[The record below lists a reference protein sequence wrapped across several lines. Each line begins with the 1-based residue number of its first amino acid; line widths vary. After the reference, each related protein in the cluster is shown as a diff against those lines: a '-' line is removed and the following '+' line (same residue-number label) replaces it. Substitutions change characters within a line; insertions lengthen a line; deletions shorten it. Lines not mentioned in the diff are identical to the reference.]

1 MEAASSPSRDECI
14 LYLISCFR
22 TRIKSSVQVNQVLDS
37 MPSLSLDQK
46 RQLHA
51 VAGEKGDVEATEKLL
66 SLVEKEAP
74 DSPGLCQE
82 FCEALVKGGYAAG
95 NYLDPS
101 LNELPSPSSEAACD
115 LGKALVNLFFDR
127 LTDTLQ
133 ATQVAFQCLGKGLL
147 DLEDVERVSRYRAT
161 AAAGS
166 QTGSSLKTRITQK
179 KEWLSPFL
187 EALGE
192 AGHAN
197 MAAYISGHPNE
208 QGVNGASDSSNEMY
222 EAPNSEAVENLQP
235 RTELQEALEDE
246 KDVSEKSFE
255 DPPAI
260 SGDLS
265 EPDVSLQETNASDV
279 TANFGQMNLYSDDSD
294 HVESRD
300 QRPSSE
306 KELSLRDYQMEVAK
320 PALEGKNIIICLP
333 TGTGKTRVAVYIAK
347 DHLDK
352 KRKAKECGKVI
363 VLVNKVPLVEQHLE
377 NEFGPYMKHSYRTI
391 GLSGASQLKFSFP
404 ELIRDYDVIIC
415 TAKILENA
423 LEKVYE
429 DDEDRVQLSGMTLQP
444 ICTTCLLVF
453 SLMIIDECHHTQK
466 EAVYNNIMRYYLK
479 EKRGNEKRKKE
490 GKQLVAQP
498 QILGLTASPGVGGAT
513 THSKAEE
520 HILTICANLDA
531 DEIVTV
537 QEHSVQLQQQAKE
550 PLKRFE
556 IADDKN
562 EDPFREKLVNI
573 MTEIQGYGQFSP
585 NVDFGSQAYEQWVIQ
600 EEKKAAK
607 EGTRK
612 ERVCAEHLKKYNDAL
627 LINDT
632 TRMIDA
638 YNHLKNFYEEERNR
652 KMVMDEDKEDEV
664 VASQLD
670 ETDTCLIKLF
680 YGKQRELEEL
690 AGKLQYENEKL
701 TKLRTTLMQQFT
713 KNNEPRGIIFSKT
726 RQSAFAIYQWIN
738 DNPKFE
744 EVGVKAHYLIG
755 TGHNSEFQHMT
766 QNEQKDIIQK
776 FRTGKINLL
785 IATTVAEEGLDIS
798 QCNIVIRYGLVTNE
812 IAMIQARG
820 RARAEESV
828 YVLVASG
835 GSGAAER
842 ENVNML
848 REKMMHRAIKRVQ
861 NMPHE
866 KYLHKVRPTPLI
878 KELQLQS
885 CMEMKMKAKKE
896 QFKQYK
902 ENPSLITFHCKNCKD
917 PKCSGDD
924 IQVILNMHHVN
935 VKKEFADLYIVR
947 ENKTLRAKE
956 ADYQT
961 NGDIICRNCGQ
972 IWGTMMVYKGLDL
985 PCLKIKNFVVHFKDK
1000 KCTSKKIYKKWSEL
1014 AINFPAFS
1022 YADHYISSEE
1032 D

>member
-1 MEAASSPSRDECI
+1 MEAAASPSRDEYI

-22 TRIKSSVQVNQVLDS
+22 TRIKTSVQVNRVLDL

-46 RQLHA
+46 RQLRA
-51 VAGEKGDVEATEKLL
+51 VAGEKGDMEAAEKLL
-66 SLVEKEAP
+66 SVVEKAAG

-82 FCEALVKGGYAAG
+82 FCQALVQGGYDAA

-101 LNELPSPSSEAACD
+101 LNELPSPSLEAAGD

-133 ATQVAFQCLGKGLL
+133 ATQVALKCFENGLL
-147 DLEDVERVSRYRAT
+147 DVEDMERVIVEKNKQGNKSAVREM
-161 AAAGS
+161 
-166 QTGSSLKTRITQK
+166 LFRIVQK

-187 EALGE
+187 KALDE

-208 QGVNGASDSSNEMY
+208 EDINGDSDSTNEMY
-222 EAPNSEAVENLQP
+222 DAPSSEVVENLQP
-235 RTELQEALEDE
+235 RTELQEAVEEE
-246 KDVSEKSFE
+246 KNVSEKSFE
-255 DPPAI
+255 DLPAI
-260 SGDLS
+260 
-265 EPDVSLQETNASDV
+265 
-279 TANFGQMNLYSDDSD
+279 SD

-320 PALEGKNIIICLP
+320 PALEGKNIVICLP

-377 NEFGPYMKHSYRTI
+377 NEFGPYLKHSYRTI

-404 ELIRDYDVIIC
+404 ELIREYDVIIC

-429 DDEDRVQLSGMTLQP
+429 DDEEGVQLS
-444 ICTTCLLVF
+444 VF

-479 EKRGNEKRKKE
+479 EKRENEKRKKE

-513 THSKAEE
+513 NHSKAEE

-537 QEHSVQLQQQAKE
+537 QEHIAQLQHQAKE
-550 PLKRFE
+550 PVKKFE
-556 IADDKN
+556 IADVKKK
-562 EDPFREKLVNI
+562 DPFREKLVNI

-632 TRMIDA
+632 IRMIDA
-638 YNHLKNFYEEERNR
+638 YNHLKNFYEEERSR
-652 KMVMDEDKEDEV
+652 KMAMDEDTEDELI
-664 VASQLD
+664 ASQLD
-670 ETDTCLIKLF
+670 ETNTRLIELF
-680 YGKQRELEEL
+680 YDRQRELEEL
-690 AGKLQYENEKL
+690 AEELQYENEKL

-812 IAMIQARG
+812 IAMMQARG

-828 YVLVASG
+828 YVLVASD

-842 ENVNML
+842 ENVNMY

-861 NMPHE
+861 KMPHE
-866 KYLHKVRPTPLI
+866 KYLHKI

-902 ENPSLITFHCKNCKD
+902 ENPSLIMFHCKNCND

-924 IQVILNMHHVN
+924 IQVILNNHHVN
-935 VKKEFADLYIVR
+935 VKKEFEDLYTVK
-947 ENKTLRAKE
+947 ENKTLQAKK

-961 NGDIICRNCGQ
+961 NGDIFCKNCGQ

-985 PCLKIKNFVVHFKDK
+985 PCLKIKNFVVYFKDK
-1000 KCTSKKIYKKWSEL
+1000 KCTSKKIYKKWREL

>member
-1 MEAASSPSRDECI
+1 MEAAASPSRDECI

-22 TRIKSSVQVNQVLDS
+22 TRIKNNVRVHQVLDL

-51 VAGEKGDVEATEKLL
+51 VAAEKGDVEAAEKLL

-82 FCEALVKGGYAAG
+82 FCEALVEGGYAAAY
-95 NYLDPS
+95 YLDPS
-101 LNELPSPSSEAACD
+101 LNELPSPSLEAAGD
-115 LGKALVNLFFDR
+115 LSKALVNLFFGR

-133 ATQVAFQCLGKGLL
+133 ATQVAFQCLEKGLL
-147 DLEDVERVSRYRAT
+147 NPEDVERVSRNRAT
-161 AAAGS
+161 AADKQGNKSAVREM
-166 QTGSSLKTRITQK
+166 LYRITQK

-187 EALGE
+187 EVLGK

-197 MAAYISGHPNE
+197 MAAYISGHPNGNNIGLHQTAKYVKQAE
-208 QGVNGASDSSNEMY
+208 ITVHCDIYSSAY
-222 EAPNSEAVENLQP
+222 IFNLP
-235 RTELQEALEDE
+235 
-246 KDVSEKSFE
+246 
-255 DPPAI
+255 
-260 SGDLS
+260 
-265 EPDVSLQETNASDV
+265 EPDVSLQETNACDV
-279 TANFGQMNLYSDDSD
+279 DASFGQMNLYSDDSGRTFSPY

-306 KELSLRDYQMEVAK
+306 QELSLRDYQMEVAK

-377 NEFGPYMKHSYRTI
+377 NEFGPYLKHSYRTI

-429 DDEDRVQLSGMTLQP
+429 DDEEKVQLS
-444 ICTTCLLVF
+444 VF

-490 GKQLVAQP
+490 GKPLVAQP

-537 QEHSVQLQQQAKE
+537 QEHSAQLQHQAKE
-550 PLKRFE
+550 PLKKFE
-556 IADDKN
+556 ITDDKK
-562 EDPFREKLVNI
+562 EDPFREKLINI

-585 NVDFGSQAYEQWVIQ
+585 NTDFGSQAYEQWVIQ

-652 KMVMDEDKEDEV
+652 KMAMDEDKEDEV
-664 VASQLD
+664 TASQLD
-670 ETDTCLIKLF
+670 ETDTRLIELF
-680 YGKQRELEEL
+680 YDKQRELEEL
-690 AGKLQYENEKL
+690 AQNLQYENEKL
-701 TKLRTTLMQQFT
+701 TKLRATLMQQFT

-755 TGHNSEFQHMT
+755 TRHNSEFQHMT

-820 RARAEESV
+820 RARAEESI

-842 ENVNML
+842 ENVNMF

-866 KYLHKVRPTPLI
+866 KYLHKI

-896 QFKQYK
+896 QFKQCK
-902 ENPSLITFHCKNCKD
+902 ENPSLIMFHCKNCKD

-935 VKKEFADLYIVR
+935 VKKKFADLYIVR

-961 NGDIICRNCGQ
+961 NGDIICRKCGQ

-985 PCLKIKNFVVHFKDK
+985 PCLKIKNFVLHFEDK

-1022 YADHYISSEE
+1022 YADHYISSEA